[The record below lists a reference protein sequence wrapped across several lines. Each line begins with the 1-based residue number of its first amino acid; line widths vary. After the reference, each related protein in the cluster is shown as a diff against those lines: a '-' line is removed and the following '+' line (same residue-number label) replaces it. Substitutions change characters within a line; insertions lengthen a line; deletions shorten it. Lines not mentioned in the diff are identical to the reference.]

1 MKYDEFLE
9 DVQNGRFKPVYFFAG
24 DETGF
29 IDEGVELLFQKLV
42 TPEIREFNLDIFYGS
57 EVGASRVI
65 DIATSFPL
73 MAPYRVV
80 LLREVQK
87 LPAGDLEGL
96 AKYAAHPSRTTYLI
110 ISMRDKDSRKK
121 GIEALRKACT
131 YVECKPLYENQIVP
145 WIQKHVR
152 RLGISITGPAA
163 QLLASEVGAAT
174 SMLRSEIEKLQV
186 YIGAD
191 VRRPTPVREITEDD
205 VQAVAGF
212 RKEYSIFSLQDAV
225 GAKDMAA
232 ALRILEQLLPSS
244 GAGAIISGLARYF
257 GQLHLAHGLPARKDQ
272 ALLAEKSGVHTFFAE
287 RLQRAAQNYRPAEIG
302 NALEVLLQTDYL
314 LKTQGVAEMLV
325 MRLMLIAIVRGLA
338 PAYLPRINP

>member
-1 MKYDEFLE
+1 MKYEEFLE

-57 EVGASRVI
+57 EVGAGRVI
-65 DIATSFPL
+65 DSATSFPM

-87 LPAGDLEGL
+87 LPAGDLEAL
-96 AKYAAHPSRTTYLI
+96 AKYAGHPSRTTYLI

-121 GIEALRKACT
+121 GIEALRKAGT

-152 RLGISITGPAA
+152 RLGMSITGPAA

-174 SMLRSEIEKLQV
+174 SMLRSEIEKIQV
-186 YIGAD
+186 YIGANT
-191 VRRPTPVREITEDD
+191 RREINEDD

-225 GAKDMAA
+225 GAKDVVA
-232 ALRILEQLLPSS
+232 ALRIMEQLLPNTS
-244 GAGAIISGLARYF
+244 AGAIISGLARYF

-272 ALLAEKSGVHTFFAE
+272 ALLAEKTGVHTFFAE
-287 RLQRAAQNYRPAEIG
+287 RLQRAAQNYSPAEVG

-314 LKTQGVAEMLV
+314 LKTQGVAEMLLI
-325 MRLMLIAIVRGLA
+325 RLMLIAIVRCLA
-338 PAYLPRINP
+338 PAYLPQINQ

>member
-57 EVGASRVI
+57 EVGAGRVI
-65 DIATSFPL
+65 DSAMSFPM

-87 LPAGDLEGL
+87 LPAGDLEAL

-110 ISMRDKDSRKK
+110 ISMRDKESRKK
-121 GIEALRKACT
+121 GIDALRKASS

-152 RLGISITGPAA
+152 RLGLSITGPAA
-163 QLLASEVGAAT
+163 QLLASEVGTAT
-174 SMLRSEIEKLQV
+174 SMLRSEIEKIQV
-186 YIGAD
+186 YIGAHT
-191 VRRPTPVREITEDD
+191 RRDITEDD

-232 ALRILEQLLPSS
+232 ALRILEQLLPNAS
-244 GAGAIISGLARYF
+244 AGAIISGLARYF
-257 GQLHLAHGLPARKDQ
+257 GQLHLAHGLAARKDQ
-272 ALLAEKSGVHTFFAE
+272 ALLAEKAGVHTFFAE
-287 RLQRAAQNYRPAEIG
+287 RLQRAAQNYQPAEVG

-314 LKTQGVAEMLV
+314 LKTQGVAEALV

-338 PAYLPRINP
+338 PAHLPQASQ

>member
-1 MKYDEFLE
+1 MKYDDFLE

-42 TPEIREFNLDIFYGS
+42 TSEIREFNLDIFYGS
-57 EVGASRVI
+57 EVGAGRVI
-65 DIATSFPL
+65 DSATSFPM

-87 LPAGDLEGL
+87 LAASDLEAL
-96 AKYAAHPSRTTYLI
+96 AKYAGRPSHTTYLI

-121 GIEALRKACT
+121 GIDALRKAAA
-131 YVECKPLYENQIVP
+131 YIECKPLYENQIVP

-152 RLGISITGPAA
+152 RLGMSITGPAA

-174 SMLRSEIEKLQV
+174 SMLRSEMEKIQV
-186 YIGAD
+186 YIGANA
-191 VRRPTPVREITEDD
+191 RRDITEDD
-205 VQAVAGF
+205 VQAVTGF

-232 ALRILEQLLPSS
+232 ALRILEQLLPNTS
-244 GAGAIISGLARYF
+244 AGAIISGLARYF
-257 GQLHLAHGLPARKDQ
+257 GQLHVAHGLPSRKDQ
-272 ALLAEKSGVHTFFAE
+272 ALLAEKAGVHAFFAE
-287 RLQRAAQNYRPAEIG
+287 RLQRAAQNYHPAEVG

-325 MRLMLIAIVRGLA
+325 MRLMLIAIVLCLA
-338 PAYLPRINP
+338 PAYLPQINQ